1 MTPSENWSLKYL
13 GYEFSQPALL
23 EQALTHK
30 SKSAHNNERLEF
42 LGDAVLGVVIANVLY
57 TQDPEAAE
65 GALSRLRAILVRRET
80 LAEVAAELHLGD
92 ALQLGSGEARSGGHQ
107 RESIMAD
114 ALEAV
119 IGAVFLDSGF
129 ESASLVILKLFASRL
144 ESLPDAESLKD
155 PKTVLQE
162 RLQAQALGLPDYTVI
177 TESGPP
183 HARHFEVICKID
195 ELKLESKGVATSRRR
210 AEQTA
215 AAAVLEMLDNS
226 HE

>member
-1 MTPSENWSLKYL
+1 M
-13 GYEFSQPALL
+13 
-23 EQALTHK
+23 
-30 SKSAHNNERLEF
+30 
-42 LGDAVLGVVIANVLY
+42 
-57 TQDPEAAE
+57 
-65 GALSRLRAILVRRET
+65 RRET

-92 ALQLGSGEARSGGHQ
+92 ALQLGPGEARSGGHQ

>member
-42 LGDAVLGVVIANVLY
+42 LGDAVLGVVIANVLF
-57 TQDPEAAE
+57 TQEPEAAE

-80 LAEVAAELHLGD
+80 LAEVAAELRLGD

-144 ESLPDAESLKD
+144 DSLPDAESLKD

-162 RLQAQALGLPDYTVI
+162 RLQSQALGLPDYTVI
-177 TESGPP
+177 AESGPP
-183 HARHFEVICKID
+183 HARRFEVICKID

-215 AAAVLEMLDNS
+215 AAAVLEMLDNA

>member
-57 TQDPEAAE
+57 TQESEAAE

-80 LAEVAAELHLGD
+80 LAEVAAELRLGD

-107 RESIMAD
+107 RQSIMAD
-114 ALEAV
+114 ALEAL
-119 IGAVFLDSGF
+119 IGAVFIDSGF

-144 ESLPDAESLKD
+144 DSLPDAESLKD

-162 RLQAQALGLPDYTVI
+162 RLQAQALSLPDYTVI
-177 TESGPP
+177 NESGPP
-183 HARHFEVICKID
+183 HARRFEVICKVE

-215 AAAVLEMLDNS
+215 AAAVLEMMGDDR
-226 HE
+226 E